1 MRARTTP
8 ASRLLAALALTFGLA
23 GCGTVGGWFGFGDNV
38 AAKAKPAELVDF
50 KPSATLARAWEA
62 QVGAGKPYVFAPGSD
77 GEAIYAA
84 GKDGRLARI
93 DLTSGREVWRIDA
106 GTPLSAGVG
115 VGAGLVVVASP
126 KGDVLAYRAADGKP
140 AWTTRLP
147 GEILTVPAISEAGVA
162 VRTIDG
168 KITLLDSADG
178 KKKWVTGRTLPS
190 LVLRAPGELLAAGT
204 AIHAG
209 YPGGKLVAYSMRNG
223 APVWEASVAQARGAT
238 EIERIA
244 DVTGA
249 LVADA
254 RMVCGVAY
262 QGRLSCFDIVNG
274 NPIWSREFSGLGGVA
289 QDGGNLY
296 AADDKDVVLAFDKQR
311 GSALWKQAALSGRA
325 LATPAPLGRHV
336 AVADAQGVV
345 HLLSSADGALAARAS
360 TDGSPVTGRMLA
372 LDKGLVVQ
380 TANGGVYAFKIQ

>member
-1 MRARTTP
+1 MRLTIATAPR
-8 ASRLLAALALTFGLA
+8 ALIIVALAAGLS
-23 GCGTVGGWFGFGDNV
+23 GCGTVGGWFGFGGD
-38 AAKAKPAELVDF
+38 ASAKAKTPELVDF
-50 KPSATLARAWEA
+50 RPSATLARAWEA

-77 GEAIYAA
+77 GEAVYVA
-84 GKDGRLARI
+84 GKDGRVARVDLA
-93 DLTSGREVWRIDA
+93 SGRETWRIDA
-106 GTPLSAGVG
+106 GMTLSAGVG
-115 VGAGLVVVASP
+115 AGAGLAVVGSP
-126 KGDVLAYRAADGKP
+126 KGDVLAFRAADGRL
-140 AWTTRLP
+140 AWKTQLP
-147 GEILTVPAISEAGVA
+147 GEIITAPAVSDAGVA

-168 KITLLDSADG
+168 KITLLDNADG
-178 KKKWVTGRTLPS
+178 KKKWVAGRSLPS
-190 LVLRAPGELLAAGT
+190 LVLRAPGELLAAGA

-209 YPGGKLVAYSMRNG
+209 YPGGKLVAYSVRNG

-274 NPIWSREFSGLGGVA
+274 NPIWSREFSSLGGVA
-289 QDGGNLY
+289 QDANNLY

-311 GSALWKQAALSGRA
+311 GSALWKQAALGGRK
-325 LATPAPLGRHV
+325 LTTPAPLARHV
-336 AVADAQGVV
+336 AVADAQGMI
-345 HLLSSADGALAARAS
+345 HLLALADGALAARAG
-360 TDGSPVTGRMLA
+360 TDGSPVPGRMLT
-372 LDKGLVVQ
+372 LDAGLVVQ